1 MTLGKWSRTSLLSLS
16 SWPIQPR
23 TGPDKFAKRRPSPC
37 TGLLLQG
44 FDATFLLVA
53 RKLTSSSAVTAD
65 ESVLVKVCDI
75 VACISDFLH
84 GRPFLFARFLPLVAK
99 CALLQHISMCSCSKG
114 VDALASRVL
123 DLVKEASSY
132 SCKLGR
138 DFRRARVHVPVLFLH
153 GFT

>member
-1 MTLGKWSRTSLLSLS
+1 MHATISQTLTKTLS
-16 SWPIQPR
+16 SAV
-23 TGPDKFAKRRPSPC
+23 TAE
-37 TGLLLQG
+37 LLVN
-44 FDATFLLVA
+44 FDAIFLLVA

-75 VACISDFLH
+75 VACISNILH
-84 GRPFLFARFLPLVAK
+84 GRSFLFARFLPLVAK
-99 CALLQHISMCSCSKG
+99 CAFLQHISMCSWSKG

-123 DLVKEASSY
+123 DLVAQASSY
-132 SCKLGR
+132 SCKFGR